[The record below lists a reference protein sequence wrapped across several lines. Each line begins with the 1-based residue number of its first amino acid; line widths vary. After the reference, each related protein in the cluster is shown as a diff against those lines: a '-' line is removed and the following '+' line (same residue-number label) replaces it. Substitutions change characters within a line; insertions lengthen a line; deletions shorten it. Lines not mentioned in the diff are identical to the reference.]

1 MYATLT
7 SKGQITIPAALRALF
22 GWKTGDTLDFIV
34 HEHPDARVEIVAK
47 KNSVTKLKGLIGKP
61 RKTVTLADM
70 DAAIGLGG

>member
-22 GWKTGDTLDFIV
+22 NWKAGDTLDFIV
-34 HEHPDARVEIVAK
+34 HDQPDARVEIVAK